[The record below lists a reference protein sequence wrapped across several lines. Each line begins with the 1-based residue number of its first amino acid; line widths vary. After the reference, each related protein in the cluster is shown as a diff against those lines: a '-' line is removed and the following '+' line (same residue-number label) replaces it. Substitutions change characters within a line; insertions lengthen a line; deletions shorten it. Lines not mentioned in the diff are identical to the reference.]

1 MPFDA
6 ELPIRAGHSLRRSCL
21 VEGAPDPAPELA
33 EVDPDRLLAYLYV
46 SPRPCAALDA
56 LLAA

>member
-6 ELPIRAGHSLRRSCL
+6 ELPIRAGHSLRHSP
-21 VEGAPDPAPELA
+21 VAEAADPAPELA
-33 EVDPDRLLAYLYV
+33 EADPGRLLAFLYV

-56 LLAA
+56 LLGV

>member
-6 ELPIRAGHSLRRSCL
+6 ELPIQIIVSQAAPAA
-21 VEGAPDPAPELA
+21 VEAADPAPELA
-33 EVDPDRLLAYLYV
+33 MSDPSRLLAFLYV

>member
-6 ELPIRAGHSLRRSCL
+6 ELPIRPTHSVGHHCPIAA
-21 VEGAPDPAPELA
+21 APDPAPELA
-33 EVDPDRLLAYLYV
+33 DIDPGRLLAYLYV

-56 LLAA
+56 LLDV

>member
-6 ELPIRAGHSLRRSCL
+6 ELPLRTSQTLRHSS
-21 VEGAPDPAPELA
+21 APESAADPAPELA
-33 EVDPDRLLAYLYV
+33 ETDPDRLLAFLYV

-56 LLAA
+56 LLGV

>member
-6 ELPIRAGHSLRRSCL
+6 ELPIRASDSLRRSCP
-21 VEGAPDPAPELA
+21 VEAAPDPAPELA
-33 EVDPDRLLAYLYV
+33 DADPDRLLAFLYV

-56 LLAA
+56 LLGV

>member
-6 ELPIRAGHSLRRSCL
+6 EYPIQITVSRA
-21 VEGAPDPAPELA
+21 VAAPCRATDPAPELA
-33 EVDPDRLLAYLYV
+33 YADPARLLALLYV

-56 LLAA
+56 LLGV